1 MQIRILI
8 GLMVLVLIGA
18 TTWLL
23 LPNETAPPAVTSSQA
38 GGESTNHGSS
48 PEVGSPPKTKRPSSE
63 NTGEDALAN
72 EKKMHARMLE
82 RQRTTFDL
90 KTKLLVAKFDLNAS
104 QTEFLQEF
112 FNGKL
117 AQMQDLLSK
126 GDSFSMNAL
135 AGILRGEGLDLV
147 LTEILTPAQLAPHQE
162 QRTAN
167 RQQNIESRAKQ
178 DLASMTKSLRLSPDQ
193 RKATYQ
199 VLLQNAGARYDHKSA
214 LNPLANVISDG
225 SQIDSR
231 RQPFILPNGDAS
243 LPSETSA
250 REANLARI
258 DSEIAPL
265 STVLT
270 NAQMTRLRD
279 DLLNTAITSIE
290 QNITDGNSATVGN
303 GSTPVPPPTF
313 IRTP

>member
-18 TTWLL
+18 TTWLI
-23 LPNETAPPAVTSSQA
+23 LPNETTPPPLTSSQA
-38 GGESTNHGSS
+38 GGESKNHGTSA
-48 PEVGSPPKTKRPSSE
+48 KTIRPSSE
-63 NTGEDALAN
+63 NTGKNALAN

-104 QTEFLQEF
+104 QTESIQEF

-117 AQMQDLLSK
+117 DQMQDLLSK
-126 GDSFSMNAL
+126 GDSESMNAL
-135 AGILRGEGLDLV
+135 ADIVRGEGLDLV
-147 LTEILTPAQLAPHQE
+147 LTDILTPEQVAPHQE

-167 RQQNIESRAKQ
+167 RQQNVESRAKQ

-199 VLLQNAGARYDHKSA
+199 VLFQNAGARYDHKSA
-214 LNPLANVISDG
+214 QNTLVNVISDG

-231 RQPFILPNGDAS
+231 RQPFILPNGDS
-243 LPSETSA
+243 GLPSEISA

-265 STVLT
+265 ATVLT
-270 NAQMTRLRD
+270 SEQMTRLRD

-313 IRTP
+313 IRKP